1 MAEGRE
7 NVEHFNGLDFS
18 IEIEKDDEYV
28 DDDDTDNQTI
38 YVKAFANE
46 RELGHVL
53 FTIDYDGQGMILK
66 PQDLEVDE
74 RYRGQGIA
82 QTMYDFVKSKGYKI
96 RRSGQQTD
104 AGRGFWDKHRPEQNV
119 WEDAESSDRV
129 IFIGNDTAIVGQEHG
144 KRLQLSDSAAERVQD
159 IAQRHGAWYE
169 GNGMDQKLT
178 KGIIDDYEGS
188 WDDDLLSPAIKGYP
202 APFLYVLF
210 SNIKE
215 NDTIEGKIGFDPD
228 STIFDRI
235 LDTQPSTNYF
245 VDRKFDADTLQ
256 KFFKSVSEGPYDF
269 LELSQLPATEKNVRK
284 FFTLGEK
291 LMFPKNWEEYPYRAG
306 RVAKSVN
313 DLRDKFLATRKKGVY
328 VAGSDHLKAVQ
339 QFLDQPN
346 NSVVTELY
354 EPENSFP
361 LNWYPSDDPKEAS
374 ARAYD
379 RNRGYID
386 IKFTPV
392 SDDAV
397 EVEFSRNDS
406 YDMTGGG
413 DASRVLG
420 TVLNAFREYLKGYQ
434 PKILIFSSKGA
445 SRSKVYQNLINRFA
459 STVGYKQ
466 FDTKKLS
473 PETQERLAFSGGDV
487 MVLRKMYNPQVTE
500 DSDSDIKLS
509 HSMSPDM
516 LYVNASHNGSD
527 AGGARFRNIDG
538 VWTGDIV
545 HVYPQFRRQGIA
557 TKMYNYAE
565 DLVGKIIPS
574 KTLKPKGKKFWAN
587 RVKQDVTEA
596 PLADYQTMGDFD
608 KPGPFRGVD
617 KKLVPHPTNQLK
629 TAKFFEQTP
638 YDFRL
643 FFSNIPGTG
652 KYSEHG
658 PMDANSIRAIF
669 KDQAENIIQNSE
681 NAITV
686 VFVGNKGDSKVMLT
700 PWMMAHRIG
709 HAVQSGS
716 IVGRNAGPWKAAEQ
730 HLFNTM
736 NGILNEYYGKPN
748 NNRYDTSI
756 DWSRSAEY
764 SALFNYIGTQ
774 RSSRQGEIRRP
785 YEFLYEL
792 FAQYLGTGRIQLN
805 PLPVSL
811 GYGRQAWGKQT
822 RGLYLK
828 PDYRDDASR
837 TDATDILAGDM
848 QYMFDD
854 VLSSLVGKILVM

>member
-1 MAEGRE
+1 MRATEFITELFRPGQDINFKWSRPYKDEVNVLGKTPQGHELSINFWEITDDIVAIDFTIDADIEQDPDPDSSPKSGHELTRHGEEFAVFTQVVNAITQYLNKLPKNNVFFQVKRTEAQREPLYLKIANRVAKQLGFRHGTAQELEATNPGLYNKFDNRYSKLLWYTKEQQGIAEGRE
-7 NVEHFNGLDFS
+7 NVEHFNGLAFS

-38 YVKAFANE
+38 YVKAFANG

-119 WEDAESSDRV
+119 WEEES
-129 IFIGNDTAIVGQEHG
+129 
-144 KRLQLSDSAAERVQD
+144 L
-159 IAQRHGAWYE
+159 
-169 GNGMDQKLT
+169 
-178 KGIIDDYEGS
+178 
-188 WDDDLLSPAIKGYP
+188 
-202 APFLYVLF
+202 
-210 SNIKE
+210 
-215 NDTIEGKIGFDPD
+215 
-228 STIFDRI
+228 
-235 LDTQPSTNYF
+235 
-245 VDRKFDADTLQ
+245 
-256 KFFKSVSEGPYDF
+256 
-269 LELSQLPATEKNVRK
+269 
-284 FFTLGEK
+284 
-291 LMFPKNWEEYPYRAG
+291 
-306 RVAKSVN
+306 
-313 DLRDKFLATRKKGVY
+313 
-328 VAGSDHLKAVQ
+328 
-339 QFLDQPN
+339 
-346 NSVVTELY
+346 TELY
-354 EPENSFP
+354 EPESSFP
-361 LNWYPSDDPKEAS
+361 LNWYPSDYPNEAS

-392 SDDAV
+392 GISKGMDAV

-413 DASRVLG
+413 DANRVLG
-420 TVLNAFREYLKGYQ
+420 TVLEAFRQYLKNYQ

-466 FDTKKLS
+466 FDINKLN
-473 PETQERLAFSGGDV
+473 PNTQAAIRMGAGGDV

-500 DSDSDIKLS
+500 
-509 HSMSPDM
+509 
-516 LYVNASHNGSD
+516 
-527 AGGARFRNIDG
+527 
-538 VWTGDIV
+538 
-545 HVYPQFRRQGIA
+545 
-557 TKMYNYAE
+557 
-565 DLVGKIIPS
+565 
-574 KTLKPKGKKFWAN
+574 
-587 RVKQDVTEA
+587 A
-596 PLADYQTMGDFD
+596 PLADYQTMGDFE

-617 KKLVPHPTNQLK
+617 KKLV
-629 TAKFFEQTP
+629 P

-652 KYSEHG
+652 RYSEYG
-658 PMDANSIRAIF
+658 PMEPQVIQEIF
-669 KDQAENIIQNSE
+669 KTNAEQILAGHE
-681 NAITV
+681 DAITV

-709 HAVQSGS
+709 HAVQA
-716 IVGRNAGPWKAAEQ
+716 GRQMGRDSGPWKAAEQ

-736 NGILNEYYGKPN
+736 NGILNEYYGKPG

-756 DWSRSAEY
+756 DWSRSPEY

-805 PLPVSL
+805 PLPESL
-811 GYGRQAWGKQT
+811 GYGRQAWGKST

-828 PDYRDDASR
+828 PDYRDEASR